1 MKNEKNDMSEK
12 HLINAKIQSK
22 KKIRVKTEVSVAG
35 FIKTILILFFIAVQI
50 ALLVLLHFK
59 YVLTSR
65 AILIT
70 TATISFL
77 TCIYVL
83 SSNRNSHS
91 KAVWIIFLLTFYS
104 FAYLIFWMSDERIF
118 FNRTKKRYKAVY
130 KSTQEKLEQKVIY
143 NTTKIKQTADFLYS
157 TGNFLSYNNTNMQY
171 FSCGSL
177 LFADLIDSIKKAK
190 KFVFMEFFIVSDGVL
205 FDEIFDIL
213 IKKASQGVIVRLIYD
228 DLGSKRRLLNKT
240 KIKLKKSG
248 IKIMPFSKML
258 PILSVALNYRDH
270 RKIIVVDGK
279 VAYTGGC
286 NLADEYINA
295 KQIHGYWK
303 DTGVRIEGEAVDGLT
318 LIFLRQWEVLN
329 KTREDYSQFMKLSP
343 PQNNANTVIPYAD
356 GLDYAHP
363 IARGAYENLI
373 AGAEKFL
380 FIMSPYF
387 IVDDGITNLLINK
400 ALSGV
405 EVKIFLPEIPDKKIV
420 YTISRSNAEKL
431 IDYGVKVYVVK
442 NTFVHSKLMLTENCV
457 AIGSVNMDLR
467 SFYQQFECGVITDDQ
482 KVTKSVYLDFLQTQQ
497 NSLEINQKN
506 KRSRNIFYRI
516 FVGLMQVFAPLM

>member
-1 MKNEKNDMSEK
+1 MFIIRPGKMW
-12 HLINAKIQSK
+12 NA
-22 KKIRVKTEVSVAG
+22 VLN
-35 FIKTILILFFIAVQI
+35 IL
-50 ALLVLLHFK
+50 K
-59 YVLTSR
+59 
-65 AILIT
+65 
-70 TATISFL
+70 
-77 TCIYVL
+77 
-83 SSNRNSHS
+83 
-91 KAVWIIFLLTFYS
+91 
-104 FAYLIFWMSDERIF
+104 E
-118 FNRTKKRYKAVY
+118 
-130 KSTQEKLEQKVIY
+130 
-143 NTTKIKQTADFLYS
+143 
-157 TGNFLSYNNTNMQY
+157 
-171 FSCGSL
+171 
-177 LFADLIDSIKKAK
+177 
-190 KFVFMEFFIVSDGVL
+190 
-205 FDEIFDIL
+205 
-213 IKKASQGVIVRLIYD
+213 KASQGVEIRLLYD
-228 DLGSKRRLLNKT
+228 DIGCISTLPTNYKKELEKYN
-240 KIKLKKSG
+240 IKCEVFNPAK
-248 IKIMPFSKML
+248 
-258 PILSVALNYRDH
+258 PIVTLAHNNRDH

-318 LIFLRQWEVLN
+318 LIFLRQWEVLS

-373 AGAEKFL
+373 ASAEKFL